1 MCKVSRSSN
10 GVTKEMNKTGDREVE
25 IEGSPKSKRKAAGVE
40 GANEGRGGEGR
51 GEKSCS
57 TKQS

>member
-1 MCKVSRSSN
+1 
-10 GVTKEMNKTGDREVE
+10 MNKTVDREVE
-25 IEGSPKSKRKAAGVE
+25 IEGSPKSKRIAAGVE

-51 GEKSCS
+51 KSCS

>member
-1 MCKVSRSSN
+1 
-10 GVTKEMNKTGDREVE
+10 MNKTGDREVE
-25 IEGSPKSKRKAAGVE
+25 IEGSPKSKRKTAGVE
-40 GANEGRGGEGR
+40 GANEDRGGDGR